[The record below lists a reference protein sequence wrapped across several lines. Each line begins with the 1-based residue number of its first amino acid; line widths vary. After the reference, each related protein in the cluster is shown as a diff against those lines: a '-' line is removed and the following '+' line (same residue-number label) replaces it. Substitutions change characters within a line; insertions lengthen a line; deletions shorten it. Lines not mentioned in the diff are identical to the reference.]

1 MFESTSL
8 MYKGKYI
15 NYLKEITNIH
25 KHSLIVLITEAED
38 LAYENAVAAI
48 GTGNNSRNLHLLN
61 NNNSDNHILS
71 H

>member
-1 MFESTSL
+1 MFESTAL
-8 MYKGKYI
+8 MYK
-15 NYLKEITNIH
+15 
-25 KHSLIVLITEAED
+25 EAED